1 MIVVGLGSNYL
12 DGPMRLSPKVDFMA
26 DNRVQ
31 VERCMCIYL
40 LYLELRRSQLYPR
53 IERCPFTAIEVNW
66 STSYAKI
73 LIIQPTVQVFYLFNV
88 IDVFLLFKS
97 QYCFDLSSFIPI

>member
-53 IERCPFTAIEVNW
+53 IERCNRGKLEHLLRPNIDYPTHG
-66 STSYAKI
+66 SGI
-73 LIIQPTVQVFYLFNV
+73 LLI
-88 IDVFLLFKS
+88 
-97 QYCFDLSSFIPI
+97 